1 MTGNTA
7 GKTQDQPLSE
17 LVITRVFAA
26 PCERVWRAWTEPEW
40 IRRWWGPKGFTAP
53 ATEIDVRVGG
63 RYRHC
68 IRSANGMEIW
78 SAGEVRVLIPMEHCV
93 ITDSFA
99 DADGNAVPAACY
111 GFAEGWPLEQMV
123 DLTFEDQGE
132 KTKLTLIHSG
142 FPTVLGI
149 ADARI
154 GWENRSTS
162 SKQH

>member
-1 MTGNTA
+1 
-7 GKTQDQPLSE
+7 
-17 LVITRVFAA
+17 
-26 PCERVWRAWTEPEW
+26 
-40 IRRWWGPKGFTAP
+40 
-53 ATEIDVRVGG
+53 
-63 RYRHC
+63 
-68 IRSANGMEIW
+68 MEIW
-78 SAGEVRVLIPMEHCV
+78 SAGEARVLIPMEHCV

-111 GFAEGWPLEQMV
+111 GFAEGWPLELLP

-142 FPTVLGI
+142 FPTVLGV

-162 SKQH
+162 QIPVRTAIPARHGNRSHSNRTAAETTNGPND